1 MKGGTGHVSDRRLF
15 AARVADTVPAQP
27 ACVAR
32 KGAGDSPRKRTVHG
46 TGRQLFSVSLVC
58 GRFQGGRMLDFVQ
71 DEGALHFRDAPDFGE
86 FFQYEPV
93 VRLKVFHDHFQKKV
107 MDAADGIAFR
117 DFVDRADRFAELAD
131 MFLVV
136 YRQ

>member
-1 MKGGTGHVSDRRLF
+1 MSLPRRNL
-15 AARVADTVPAQP
+15 
-27 ACVAR
+27 
-32 KGAGDSPRKRTVHG
+32 
-46 TGRQLFSVSLVC
+46 
-58 GRFQGGRMLDFVQ
+58 QGGRMLDFVQ

-107 MDAADGIAFR
+107 VDAADGIAFR

-131 MFLVV
+131 MFLIVD
-136 YRQ
+136 RQ